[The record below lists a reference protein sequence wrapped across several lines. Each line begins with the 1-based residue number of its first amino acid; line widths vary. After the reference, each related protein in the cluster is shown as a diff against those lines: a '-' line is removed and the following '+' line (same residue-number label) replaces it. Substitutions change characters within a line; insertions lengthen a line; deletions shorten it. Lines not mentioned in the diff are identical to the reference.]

1 MNLFGRKETKALKGA
16 DDDAAITRAE
26 HGHLPNF
33 HEDAGGWFSGVKTVL
48 RRVGMR
54 SGRLHYPETDTDN
67 LISWHRRN
75 ELAYSCVEKI
85 AQTAIDPELI
95 VETRISTSGEWERD
109 DSHPMR
115 RLFLRPDVK
124 LSGAGFLARWL
135 VMLHVG
141 GTFRA
146 RIYRNEL
153 GLPARLAPVLP
164 PARMMPVVSGRAGT
178 APLYYEYQ
186 DLAVREDV
194 AAEDVFEDAFFD
206 PRDEYGGLSPLA
218 VALGAVDMDAAQ
230 TEYVRAFFDNGGVP
244 SGVIKVKNTTLKEDE
259 ADGIL
264 ARWMRKYQRT
274 SKMRGA
280 PAVLDENAEYQRI
293 GSNLDELASEEL
305 TERAEARV
313 CSPFGVPPI
322 LVGSLVGLKHQNN
335 RASARAAQADFWD
348 SKMSPLYKR
357 IREHLTLTL
366 LPEFE
371 GRDRIDAGLVRLNW
385 DMSQVL
391 ALQEDVDAAQKRA
404 RENLKAGGI
413 TLDEFRAK
421 IGEQPLED
429 DRGKVFF
436 IPTNVRVVRA
446 DEVGEKAEQKRGRV
460 GAAPP
465 LLTEGEPADVSRE
478 VN

>member
-1 MNLFGRKETKALKGA
+1 MKWPWNTSKPVKSAVVA
-16 DDDAAITRAE
+16 SS
-26 HGHLPNF
+26 LPNF
-33 HEDAGGWFSGVKTVL
+33 REESGGFMGLKSV
-48 RRVGMR
+48 RRVGLR
-54 SGRLHYPETDTDN
+54 AGRLHYPDTDADN

-75 ELAYSCVEKI
+75 ELAYACVEKI

-95 VETRISTSGEWERD
+95 VETRTSPSGEWNRD
-109 DSHPMR
+109 DAHPMTG
-115 RLFLRPDVK
+115 LFQRPDEK
-124 LSGAGFLARWL
+124 MNGAAFLARWL
-135 VMLHVG
+135 VMLHVT

-146 RIYRNEL
+146 RIYRNDL
-153 GLPARLAPVLP
+153 KLPARLVPVLP
-164 PARMMPVVSGRAGT
+164 PARLVPVVSLRAGT
-178 APLYYEYQ
+178 PPLYYEYQ
-186 DLAVREDV
+186 DVGVREDV
-194 AAEDVFEDAFFD
+194 AAEDVFEDKFFD
-206 PRDEYGGLSPLA
+206 PRDEYNGLAPLA

-244 SGVIKVKNTTLKEDE
+244 SGVIQVKNTTLKDDE
-259 ADGIL
+259 AEGIL
-264 ARWMRKYQRT
+264 ARWMRKYAR
-274 SKMRGA
+274 SSYMRGA

-293 GSNLDELASEEL
+293 GSNLDELESADL

-313 CSPFGVPPI
+313 CAPFGVPPV

-335 RASARAAQADFWD
+335 RASARSAQADFWD

-357 IREHLTLTL
+357 IREHLMLTL

-413 TLDEFRAK
+413 TLDEFREK
-421 IGEQPLED
+421 VGEKPMEGG
-429 DRGKVFF
+429 RGKVFF
-436 IPTNVRVVRA
+436 VPTNVKVVRA
-446 DEVGEKAEQKRGRV
+446 DEMGKKAEPPKTLAL
-460 GAAPP
+460 GAP
-465 LLTEGEPADVSRE
+465 LALTEGDAATVSQE